1 MSNSIVYYIVEFFFY
16 SITGWCIESTYC
28 SIGEKRLIN
37 RGFLTGPLCPIYGT
51 GALVMTV
58 LLYNPF
64 RGRPFYTF
72 LLGMLLCDIV
82 EYLTSFLMEALFH
95 ARWWDYTYE
104 FMNLNGR
111 ICLKHT
117 IFWGIG
123 AVGFVEVIHP
133 GVDALLLSVPGQ
145 WLLYISIGLL
155 AILALDVTNA
165 VRKALDIRKLQDK
178 LHALTELLS
187 DGLTNIKSSI
197 GGTYESLQLS
207 FVEGNEKINDKRNE
221 IIEQIQDTL
230 SQFEIR
236 FSAHKN
242 KEGEKN
248 KLASRFFR
256 NNTPFETYT
265 RKRIDRLKKLAEDI
279 RANIFEN
286 GEMQ

>member
-1 MSNSIVYYIVEFFFY
+1 MNKTVAYYIVEFFFY
-16 SITGWCIESTYC
+16 SISGWCIESTYC

-64 RGRPFYTF
+64 RGRPFITF
-72 LLGMLLCDIV
+72 LLGMLLCDLV
-82 EYLTSFLMEALFH
+82 EYLTSFLMETLFH

-111 ICLKHT
+111 ICLKHS

-133 GVDALLLSVPGQ
+133 GVDALLCSVPENI
-145 WLLYISIGLL
+145 LLYISVGLVAVL
-155 AILALDVTNA
+155 VLDISNA
-165 VRKALDIRKLQDK
+165 VRKALDIRQLQDK
-178 LHALTELLS
+178 LRNLTELLS
-187 DGLTNIKSSI
+187 GGLTSIKTSI
-197 GGTYESLQLS
+197 GDTYESIQLT

-221 IIEQIQDTL
+221 LFEQIQETL
-230 SQFEIR
+230 SQFELR
-236 FSAHKN
+236 LSSVRD
-242 KEGEKN
+242 KEGHKN

-256 NNTPFETYT
+256 NNIPFEEYT
-265 RKRIDRLKKLAEDI
+265 QKRIERLKKLAEDI
-279 RANIFEN
+279 KANIFEN

>member
-1 MSNSIVYYIVEFFFY
+1 MNNPVLYYIVEFFFY
-16 SITGWCIESTYC
+16 SIAGWCIESLYC

-51 GALVMTV
+51 GALVMTL

-64 RGRPFYTF
+64 RGQPFYTF
-72 LLGMLLCDIV
+72 LIGMLLCDAV
-82 EYLTSFLMEALFH
+82 EYITSFLMETLFH

-123 AVGFVEVIHP
+123 AIGFVEVIHP
-133 GVDALLLSVPGQ
+133 SVDRVLLSLPQNV
-145 WLLYISIGLL
+145 LLYLSIALL
-155 AILALDVTNA
+155 AILVLDVSNA

-187 DGLTNIKSSI
+187 GGLSTIRSSL
-197 GGTYESLQLS
+197 GDTYETLQLS
-207 FVEGNEKINDKRNE
+207 FAEGNEKINDKRNE
-221 IIEQIQDTL
+221 VFEQIQDTL
-230 SQFEIR
+230 SQFELR
-236 FSAHKN
+236 FSAYKN
-242 KEGEKN
+242 KEGTRN
-248 KLASRFFR
+248 KHASRFFR
-256 NNTPFETYT
+256 NNVPFDVYT
-265 RKRIDRLKKLAEDI
+265 KKQIERLKKLAEDI
-279 RANIFEN
+279 KANIFEN

>member
-1 MSNSIVYYIVEFFFY
+1 MNNFVAYYIVEFFFY

-64 RGRPFYTF
+64 RGQPFYTF
-72 LLGMLLCDIV
+72 LLGMLLCDGV
-82 EYLTSFLMEALFH
+82 EYLTSLMMETLFH

-104 FMNLNGR
+104 FMNLHGR

-133 GVDALLLSVPGQ
+133 HVDVLLRSVPDNI
-145 WLLYISIGLL
+145 LVYISIALL
-155 AILALDVTNA
+155 AILALDVSNA

-178 LHALTELLS
+178 LRSLTETVS
-187 DGLTNIKSSI
+187 GGLSSI
-197 GGTYESLQLS
+197 KNTIGDTYESLQLT
-207 FVEGNEKINDKRNE
+207 FVEGNEKLNDKRNE
-221 IIEQIQDTL
+221 VLEQIQDTL
-230 SQFEIR
+230 SQFELR
-236 FSAHKN
+236 FSVRN
-242 KEGEKN
+242 KEGKKN
-248 KLASRFFR
+248 KQFSRFFR
-256 NNTPFETYT
+256 NNIPFEAYT
-265 RKRIDRLKKLAEDI
+265 KKQIDRLKKMAEDI
-279 RANIFEN
+279 KANLFEN